1 MRNLMFILFGAL
13 VLNGCNSENAWD
25 CFQKSGDI
33 VQQEFD
39 MDKFKKII
47 VWNRVQLFIS
57 YGPEQKVVVETGE
70 NLMNEIR
77 VRVEDS
83 ILKVSDRNSCN
94 YTRDYGITKVYVTTG
109 IDSLEIRNS
118 SGLTTTSIGPILF
131 KKLTLIS
138 EDRAEADE
146 FHVDGDFKFDELDL
160 QQLVISANGLS
171 KFYLSGKSV
180 SGNFGMYDSDV
191 RIEAADLEIQNLY
204 LFHRSTNKMIVK
216 PSRLIQG
223 IITGLGDVICL
234 SNPPIVNVEE
244 RFTGKLIFE

>member
-1 MRNLMFILFGAL
+1 MKNSIFIFFVMI
-13 VLNGCNSENAWD
+13 VLSGCNSENAWD
-25 CFQKSGDI
+25 CFQSSGDI

-57 YGPEQKVVVETGE
+57 YGPEQKVIVETGE

-94 YTRDYGITKVYVTTG
+94 YTREYGITKVYVTTG
-109 IDSLEIRNS
+109 VDSLEIRNS
-118 SGLTTTSIGPILF
+118 SGLTTTGIGPIKF
-131 KKLTLIS
+131 KKLTLTS

-146 FHVDGDFKFDELDL
+146 FHIDGDFRFDELDV
-160 QQLVISANGLS
+160 QQLIISANGLS
-171 KFYLSGKSV
+171 KFYLKGKTV

-191 RIEAADLEIQNLY
+191 RIEAGELEMQNLY

-216 PSRLIQG
+216 PSLLIQG

-244 RFTGKLIFE
+244 RFTGELIFQ